1 MFGRLCRLVEIM
13 IKITDVAN
21 KAGVAKSTVS
31 NVLTGRKYV
40 SDELK
45 ERVLTACREMDF
57 QPNFYASRLSKRST
71 NIIAL
76 LLESTA
82 ELSIH
87 HKDLISTCVVE
98 ASKRGYSLL
107 IYYESDKEK
116 LLMTLRQGRAP
127 IDGAI
132 IMAPCVNDERL
143 LSLENNRIDCT
154 VIGRPSSS
162 DIGYVDVDNRLL
174 VNKVTQKLVE
184 VYGNDVY
191 LINSAAGMTISLDR
205 RNGFAEACEKH
216 GIDVSDRIKDCDLRS
231 FASGYDFAKSHLNKD
246 AAFITADEII
256 AQGVYKAVEDGG
268 LRIGRDIGVFSLG
281 RGLEHGSF
289 SPKLSYASQ
298 NYEQLGRLAV
308 DMLIDEIDGKKRDN
322 ILIDSDLHFSEST
335 SKE

>member
-87 HKDLISTCVVE
+87 HKD
-98 ASKRGYSLL
+98 
-107 IYYESDKEK
+107 YYESDKEK

>member
-1 MFGRLCRLVEIM
+1 M
-13 IKITDVAN
+13 IKITDVASR
-21 KAGVAKSTVS
+21 AGVAKSTVS

-45 ERVLTACREMDF
+45 ERVLAACREMDF
-57 QPNFYASRLSKRST
+57 QPNFYASRLSKHST

-76 LLESTA
+76 LLESTT
-82 ELSIH
+82 ELSVH
-87 HKDLISTCVVE
+87 HKDVISSCVVE

-107 IYYESDKEK
+107 IYYESDKDK
-116 LLMTLRQGRAP
+116 LLMKLRHGIAP

-143 LSLENNRIDCT
+143 LSLENNRTNCT
-154 VIGRPSSS
+154 VIGRPSTSG
-162 DIGYVDVDNRLL
+162 IGYVDVDNRLL
-174 VNKVTQKLVE
+174 VHKVAEKLVE
-184 VYGNDVY
+184 LYGGDIY
-191 LINSAAGMTISLDR
+191 LINSAAGMTISQDR
-205 RNGFAEACEKH
+205 RNGFIELCKKF
-216 GIDVSDRIKDCDLRS
+216 GIDHADRIKECELRS
-231 FASGYDFAKSHLNKD
+231 SSSGHDFARAHLKKG

-256 AQGVYKAVEDGG
+256 AQGVYKAVEDAG
-268 LRIGRDIGVFSLG
+268 LSVGRDIGVFSLG

-308 DMLIDEIDGKKRDN
+308 DMLIDEIDGKKRSN

-335 SKE
+335 SRE